1 MLVGLA
7 VGFSEGKGGCVF
19 PMIEELYGG
28 GGEIADDGGIIDV
41 GRGGALV
48 GGGGRECRG

>member
-7 VGFSEGKGGCVF
+7 VGFSVGKGGCAF

-28 GGEIADDGGIIDV
+28 GGELAEDGGLLDV
-41 GRGGALV
+41 GRGVLV
-48 GGGGRECRG
+48 GGGGIECRG

>member
-28 GGEIADDGGIIDV
+28 GVAEDGGILDV

-48 GGGGRECRG
+48 GGDGKECRG